1 MGRGPWSGYVHG
13 ERMNGALPIFVDV
26 VDAISPSHFMLTWK
40 VAISSGAR
48 GLVPM
53 VGGQACPGD
62 ISFDVNHI

>member
-1 MGRGPWSGYVHG
+1 MHG

-26 VDAISPSHFMLTWK
+26 DAISPSHFMLTWQ

-53 VGGQACPGD
+53 VGGKRVLA
-62 ISFDVNHI
+62 IFHLM